1 MGFEHAGGDMLM
13 ILDADLSVAPEDLR
27 QFYEAMVSGAGEFV
41 MGSRLVYTMDPRAMR
56 FLNLLGNRFFG
67 LLLSVLVGQH
77 IKDTLCGTKVIWRK
91 DYAHL
96 AAERAHFDDFDPYGD
111 FDLTFGAAKLNL
123 RIVEIPVRYRERAHL
138 RRPQHSPLRRRL
150 APPPHVR
157 AGRGASLPHGMSEA
171 ATLARHRAAWQAR
184 PELHAA
190 YREWFDRL
198 LAAAGTRRPVVEIGS
213 GPGFFKAAAPTLVAT
228 DVLAG
233 LAVDIRCDAEVLPFR
248 SGSVGA
254 IVMVDALHHLP
265 RPLDFLAEAAR
276 ALTPGG
282 RLAMVEPWI
291 TLPSW
296 ILYRF
301 FHHEECRLGVDVARP
316 FASEAKGVLEGN
328 AAIPYLV
335 LARLRYTW

>member
-1 MGFEHAGGDMLM
+1 
-13 ILDADLSVAPEDLR
+13 
-27 QFYEAMVSGAGEFV
+27 
-41 MGSRLVYTMDPRAMR
+41 
-56 FLNLLGNRFFG
+56 
-67 LLLSVLVGQH
+67 
-77 IKDTLCGTKVIWRK
+77 
-91 DYAHL
+91 
-96 AAERAHFDDFDPYGD
+96 
-111 FDLTFGAAKLNL
+111 
-123 RIVEIPVRYRERAHL
+123 
-138 RRPQHSPLRRRL
+138 
-150 APPPHVR
+150 
-157 AGRGASLPHGMSEA
+157 MSEA

-184 PELHAA
+184 PELRAV

-213 GPGFFKAAAPTLVAT
+213 GPGFFKAVAPSLVAT

-233 LAVDIRCDAEVLPFR
+233 LAVDIRCDADVLPFR

-316 FASEAKGVLEGN
+316 FASGAKGVLEGN

-335 LARLRYTW
+335 LARLRDADLPLCLVRAEPFVGLPYLATFGFKVTRPLPVLFQRVARAGERAVAPLTRWLATRIFVVLEKPA